1 MGTLSSDVFTSLV
14 SSLSDINA
22 STLRR
27 VCEALFGAVDHEHRE
42 FFSRRTLLL
51 SADGMEV
58 RFLGVRLDQSD
69 LDLWMEIVHLARRQI
84 PGSPVTFSASDV
96 LKALQR
102 RTGKRDHEWLR
113 EAMARL
119 AGAGIEITLRRR
131 HTWFLDGFLSYRV
144 NERRGRYAVMPSPPL
159 LELFKHPVFH
169 PDCGARQ

>member
-14 SSLSDINA
+14 SSLDEINV

-27 VCEALFGAVDHEHRE
+27 VCEALFGADDDGHRD

-51 SADGMEV
+51 SADGMDV

-69 LDLWMEIVHLARRQI
+69 LDLWMEIVHLARTQI
-84 PGSPVTFSASDV
+84 PGSPITFSASDV
-96 LKALQR
+96 LHALQR
-102 RTGKRDHEWLR
+102 RTGKGDHEWLR

-119 AGAGIEITLRRR
+119 AGAGIEITLGRR
-131 HTWFLDGFLSYRV
+131 HTWFLDGFLSYRA
-144 NERRGRYAVMPSPPL
+144 NERRGHYVVMPSPPL
-159 LELFKHPVFH
+159 LKLFEHPVFH